1 MPEHETEGYFALP
14 AAGTGRACWCCTPV
28 GAETTPSRPFCRR
41 LSAEGFTAYAPDLYH
56 GQVVS
61 RVEDA
66 ERLSSTLDLAGA
78 RAEVAAAAEL
88 LARRAAEPAHGLAVV
103 GFSLGAFFALDLSA
117 AAPERV
123 RQVVVFYGT
132 GPADNGRAQAAYPG
146 HFAAND
152 PFEPQENVAWLE
164 RTLQE
169 AGRPAT
175 FYHYPGTGHWF
186 FEADR
191 SDAYDAAAAA
201 LAWRAP
207 WPFSRARRSHRH
219 ELCRQEARQPWCE
232 AAGSVKASIMCRHS
246 VPEQVILVHT
256 RLN

>member
-14 AAGTGRACWCCTPV
+14 AAGTGPGVLVLHAWWGLNDTIK
-28 GAETTPSRPFCRR
+28 AFCRH
-41 LSAEGFTAYAPDLYH
+41 LAAEGFTAYAPDLYH

-132 GPADNGRAQAAYPG
+132 GPADYGRAQAAYPG

-201 LAWRAP
+201 LAW
-207 WPFSRARRSHRH
+207 ARTLAFLKGETLTS
-219 ELCRQEARQPWCE
+219 
-232 AAGSVKASIMCRHS
+232 
-246 VPEQVILVHT
+246 T
-256 RLN
+256 